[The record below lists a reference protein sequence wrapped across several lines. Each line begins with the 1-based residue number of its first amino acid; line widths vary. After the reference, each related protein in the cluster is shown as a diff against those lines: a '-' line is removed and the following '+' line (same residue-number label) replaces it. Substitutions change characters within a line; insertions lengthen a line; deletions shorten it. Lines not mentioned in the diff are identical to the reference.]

1 MTKKSKPGDYGYGKI
16 GKNEYPLKKD
26 GSYDKR
32 FFKGSAKAIYEKLEL
47 KKKALTE
54 EQFKKE
60 LEKALGIEG

>member
-1 MTKKSKPGDYGYGKI
+1 M
-16 GKNEYPLKKD
+16 
-26 GSYDKR
+26 

-47 KKKALTE
+47 KKKVLTE